1 MVTHAVKAAAI
12 RIAERSGRPWRQPD
26 AVVEEIVELIRKVA
40 VGAHVVDLG
49 AARLLTRNRMS
60 ARIFRSTAIA
70 QARTAGRYSR
80 KTGITDIRRANL
92 PSRYEADRIHISFV
106 S

>member
-1 MVTHAVKAAAI
+1 MVIRAFKAAAI
-12 RIAERSGRPWRQPD
+12 RIAERSGRPWRRPD

-49 AARLLTRNRMS
+49 VARLLTRNRMS
-60 ARIFRSTAIA
+60 ARIFRLTALA
-70 QARTAGRYSR
+70 QARTACRHSR
-80 KTGITDIRRANL
+80 ETKVTDIHRMNL
-92 PSRYEADRIHISFV
+92 MSGDEADRAHISFV